1 MLQSRFS
8 EMNARQS
15 RSVVVHKSISLLAVL
30 LCYGK
35 KTARDVLAC
44 KQPLLLRLNMLFLV
58 FLGFFKGLV
67 VSQVVSLL
75 KAHSKMSLNSVVQR
89 RYIKIGIVVQKL

>member
-1 MLQSRFS
+1 
-8 EMNARQS
+8 MNARQS
-15 RSVVVHKSISLLAVL
+15 RSVVIRKSISPLAVL
-30 LCYGK
+30 LCYGEE
-35 KTARDVLAC
+35 TARDDLAC

-58 FLGFFKGLV
+58 FLGFLKGLV

-89 RYIKIGIVVQKL
+89 RYVKIGIVVQKT